1 MFARL
6 HLASK
11 GGIAMTGLLRN
22 HCCAKWVFTAL
33 CCSIASTL
41 LAKDASQPLQV
52 CLVSG
57 SLEYKSNESL
67 AAFQQY
73 VEAHYPVKCSRAFI
87 VGTDEEHLPGLE
99 NLANCDVMLLFTRR
113 LKLSG
118 EQLEQLK
125 SYCQSGKPIVAVRT
139 ASHAIQTWL
148 DLDKE
153 VLGGNYHS
161 HYGEGPETE
170 IKILQSAKS
179 HPILVGVEPFR
190 SAGSLYKNEGHA
202 SDIEILMTGTIPGH
216 IEPIAW
222 TRTYKGG
229 RIFYTALGH
238 PQDFREESFRRM
250 LVNALFWTTGRTPEP
265 QQQAVLSA
273 AAPPEIE
280 LKKDIVYG
288 TGGGENLLLDLA
300 APTGFDHPLP
310 GIVWIHGGAWQGG
323 NKGEFE
329 NLIRDSARAGYVA
342 VSINYRLAPKHIFP
356 AQIED
361 CKCAV
366 RWLRAHTKE
375 LHVDSSRIGVVGSS
389 AGAHLAMMLGA
400 MDSADGLEGDG
411 GSSEASSKPQ
421 VVVSFAGPTN
431 LRSPYPDVSKTL
443 IATFLG
449 GAPID
454 KPDAYRL
461 ASPITYVNSGDAPM
475 LLIQGTRDPLVQYEQ
490 AYQMAEAL
498 TKAGV
503 PGRVELLFLAGHG
516 WDKSENARVM
526 RATFEFLDRYLK
538 P

>member
-1 MFARL
+1 
-6 HLASK
+6 
-11 GGIAMTGLLRN
+11 MTGLLRTRRG
-22 HCCAKWVFTAL
+22 ARLVLAAL
-33 CCSIASTL
+33 FCSIGGTL
-41 LAKDASQPLQV
+41 LAVDTSQPLKV

-73 VEAHYPVKCSRAFI
+73 LEANYRAKCSRAF
-87 VGTDEEHLPGLE
+87 VEGTDEEHLPGLE
-99 NLANCDVMLLFTRR
+99 NLADCDVMLLFTRR

-118 EQLEQLK
+118 EQLERLK
-125 SYCQSGKPIVAVRT
+125 NYCQSGKPIVGVRT

-153 VLGGNYHS
+153 VLGGNYHN
-161 HYGEGPETE
+161 HYGAGPETD
-170 IKILQSAKS
+170 IKIVDSAKS
-179 HPILVGVEPFR
+179 HPILAGVKPFR

-202 SDIEILMTGTIPGH
+202 IDIDVLMTGAIPEH
-216 IEPIAW
+216 TEPIAW
-222 TRTYKGG
+222 TRIYKGG
-229 RIFYTALGH
+229 RIFYTSLGH
-238 PQDFREESFRRM
+238 PQDFNEESFRRM

-265 QQQAVLSA
+265 KQQSALSA
-273 AAPPEIE
+273 AAAPEIE

-288 TGGGENLLLDLA
+288 TGGGKNLLLDLA
-300 APTGFDHPLP
+300 APKGLDHPVP

-323 NKGEFE
+323 HKGEFE

-366 RWLRAHTKE
+366 RWLRASAE
-375 LHVDSSRIGVVGSS
+375 SLHVDPSRIGVVGAS

-400 MDSADGLEGDG
+400 MDGADGLEGSG

-421 VVVSFAGPTN
+421 VVVSYSGPTN
-431 LRSPYPDVSKTL
+431 LRSPYPEISNTL

-449 GAPID
+449 GTPAE

-461 ASPITYVNSGDAPM
+461 ASPITYINSGDAPM
-475 LLIQGTRDPLVQYEQ
+475 LLIQGTKDPLVPYEQ

-498 TKAGV
+498 TKVGV
-503 PGRVELLFLAGHG
+503 PGRVELLLLAGHG
-516 WDKSENARVM
+516 WEKKDNARVT